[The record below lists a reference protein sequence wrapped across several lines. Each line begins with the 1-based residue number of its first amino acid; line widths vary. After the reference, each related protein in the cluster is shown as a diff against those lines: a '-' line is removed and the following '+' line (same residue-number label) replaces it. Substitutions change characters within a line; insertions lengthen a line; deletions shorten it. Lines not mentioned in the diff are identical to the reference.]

1 MCYVLNNAYIPP
13 QTGSL
18 IYRRS
23 DSNCVFVGKP
33 GYLVNRVDE
42 GIPTIVYRNSGAR
55 SVVQEIISNGRENY

>member
-1 MCYVLNNAYIPP
+1 MCQVLINAYIIPP

-33 GYLVNRVDE
+33 GYLVNRVD
-42 GIPTIVYRNSGAR
+42 V
-55 SVVQEIISNGRENY
+55 GRYT